1 MTGALFATLLVLAGQ
16 SHPVAPQAASGV
28 ISRAA
33 QAGLDEDAA
42 RSPAGPTMADRR
54 GRAEAI
60 QQEMGRDRMA
70 RDGVTME
77 ETAIANVPV
86 RVFEPGA
93 GARPGVILLNL
104 HGGGFIV
111 GAGSMAE
118 TAPLAALTQRQV
130 IAIRY
135 RLAPEHPFPAAVE
148 DALSVYRALR
158 STRPDAR
165 IVLFGTS
172 AGATLAVELIARLRL
187 DGEPLPAA
195 LGFFSGTADL
205 ASGGDSLDLF
215 GDPAAASAV
224 LGAYLGAGS
233 PQDVAASPARGDLTD
248 WPPTLCISSSRDLLL
263 SSTAAFCRGLDEAG
277 VAANLIVFDG
287 LPHAF
292 WSYID
297 APETDAAFRAMARHL
312 SPTEPWK

>member
-1 MTGALFATLLVLAGQ
+1 
-16 SHPVAPQAASGV
+16 
-28 ISRAA
+28 
-33 QAGLDEDAA
+33 
-42 RSPAGPTMADRR
+42 MADRR

-111 GAGSMAE
+111 DAGSMTE

>member
-1 MTGALFATLLVLAGQ
+1 M
-16 SHPVAPQAASGV
+16 
-28 ISRAA
+28 
-33 QAGLDEDAA
+33 
-42 RSPAGPTMADRR
+42 
-54 GRAEAI
+54 
-60 QQEMGRDRMA
+60 
-70 RDGVTME
+70 
-77 ETAIANVPV
+77 
-86 RVFEPGA
+86 
-93 GARPGVILLNL
+93 
-104 HGGGFIV
+104 
-111 GAGSMAE
+111 
-118 TAPLAALTQRQV
+118 
-130 IAIRY
+130 
-135 RLAPEHPFPAAVE
+135 
-148 DALSVYRALR
+148 SVYRALR

-215 GDPAAASAV
+215 GDRAAASAV
-224 LGAYLGAGS
+224 LGAYLGSRS

>member
-42 RSPAGPTMADRR
+42 RSPAGPTTADRR

-111 GAGSMAE
+111 DAGSMTE